1 MSWIILVDARENNGH
16 YLHIEDE
23 HGNIAQYETE
33 HAAREAMRDHSLN
46 AFPCYAISV
55 DDDEISYL

>member
-1 MSWIILVDARENNGH
+1 MPWIILVDLRENNGH
-16 YLHIEDE
+16 FVNIEDE
-23 HGNIAQYETE
+23 HGNIAQFETE
-33 HAAREAMRDHSLN
+33 QDAREVMRDHILN